1 MVARFKS
8 PVVVYALRVIFLLAL
23 LYLFLSAI
31 TLMGGSFKLLG
42 KGAAETLI
50 QTTSNPFIGLLIGLL
65 VTSIVQSS
73 SVTTSMVVALVS
85 GGALS
90 IQGAIP
96 IVMGANMGTTITC
109 AIVSVGHI
117 TRNDEFE
124 RAYAGATVH
133 DFFNVLSVAV
143 LLPLELVTH
152 WMQRSAGFLASV
164 FYGTE
169 AATFKSPVK
178 VIVKPFAKFVQ
189 HLLSDDIGL
198 SPKVTGVVG
207 IIIAFAFIFVALTYM
222 VKLMRVVFAAR
233 VEGAVHKIFGA
244 NAYLTLVI
252 GIMITALVQSSSITT
267 SILVP
272 LLGAGVLTL
281 EHAFPIM
288 VGANIGTTI
297 TALLAA
303 LAGNQAGLT
312 IAFVHLLFN
321 LSGTFIFFVI
331 KPLRRIP
338 MFMARKMAAYSVRNK
353 KIVFIYIGLLFFV
366 LPLTGV
372 LLTKIF

>member
-1 MVARFKS
+1 MIRRLKN
-8 PVVVYALRVIFLLAL
+8 PIVVYALRVVFLLAL

-42 KGAAETLI
+42 KGVAETLI

-73 SVTTSMVVALVS
+73 SVTTSMIVALVS

-133 DFFNVLSVAV
+133 DFFNVLSVII
-143 LLPLELVTH
+143 LLPLELTTH
-152 WMQRSAGFLASV
+152 WMQRSASFFAGV

-169 AATFKSPVK
+169 AATFTSPVK
-178 VIVKPFAKFVQ
+178 VMVKPFATFIQ
-189 HLLSDDIGL
+189 HHLSSSLGF
-198 SPKVTGVVG
+198 SPKATGVFG
-207 IIIAFAFIFVALTYM
+207 IIIAFIFIFIALTYM

-233 VEGAVHKIFGA
+233 VENAVHKIFGA
-244 NAYLTLVI
+244 NAYLTLLI
-252 GIMITALVQSSSITT
+252 GISITAIVQSSSITT
-267 SILVP
+267 SILIP

-281 EHAFPIM
+281 EHAFPLM
-288 VGANIGTTI
+288 VGANIGTTV

-312 IAFVHLLFN
+312 IAFIHLIFN

-331 KPLRRIP
+331 KPMRRIP
-338 MFMARKMAAYSVRNK
+338 LFMARKMAAYSVRNK
-353 KIVFIYIGLLFFV
+353 KIVFIYISLVFFV
-366 LPLTGV
+366 IPITGV
-372 LLTKIF
+372 LLTKLF

>member
-1 MVARFKS
+1 MKRRIQT
-8 PVVVYALRVIFLLAL
+8 PALVHFLRILFLFLL
-23 LYLFLSAI
+23 LYLFLSSI

-42 KGAAETLI
+42 KDVAQTLI
-50 QTTSNPFIGLLIGLL
+50 QTTSNPFVGLLIGLL

-90 IQGAIP
+90 VQGAIP
-96 IVMGANMGTTITC
+96 IIMGANMGTTITC

-143 LLPLELVTH
+143 LLPLELMTH
-152 WMQRSAGFLASV
+152 WMQRSAGFLAGV
-164 FYGTE
+164 FYGLE
-169 AATFKSPVK
+169 GGSFQSPVK
-178 VIVKPFAKFVQ
+178 VMVKPFAKFIQ
-189 HLLSDDIGL
+189 HLLSESLGF
-198 SPKVTGVVG
+198 SPKVTGILG
-207 IIIAFAFIFVALTYM
+207 IVIAFIFIFIALTYM
-222 VKLMRVVFAAR
+222 VKLMRLVFAAK
-233 VEGAVHKIFGA
+233 VEGAVQKIFGA
-244 NAYLTLVI
+244 NVYLTLLI
-252 GIMITALVQSSSITT
+252 GITITALVQSSSITT
-267 SILVP
+267 SILIP
-272 LLGAGVLTL
+272 LLGAGILTL
-281 EHAFPIM
+281 DHAFPLM
-288 VGANIGTTI
+288 VGANIGTTV

-331 KPLRRIP
+331 KPLRKIP
-338 MFMARKMAAYSVRNK
+338 LFMARKMAFYSVRNK
-353 KIVFIYIGLLFFV
+353 KLVFIYIGLVFF
-366 LPLTGV
+366 LIPLTGV
-372 LLTKIF
+372 FLTKYF

>member
-1 MVARFKS
+1 MNGRFQT
-8 PVVVYALRVIFLLAL
+8 PALVYLLRVLFLIIL

-42 KGAAETLI
+42 KGVAEALI
-50 QTTSNPFIGLLIGLL
+50 QTTSNPFVGLLIGLL

-90 IQGAIP
+90 VQGAIP
-96 IVMGANMGTTITC
+96 IVMGANMGTTVTC

-133 DFFNVLSVAV
+133 DFFNILSVAV
-143 LLPLELVTH
+143 LLPLELLTH
-152 WMQRSAGFLASV
+152 WLERSASFLAGI
-164 FYGTE
+164 FYGLE
-169 AATFKSPVK
+169 AGAFKSPVK
-178 VIVKPFAKFVQ
+178 LAVKPFAKFIH
-189 HLLSDDIGL
+189 HLLSDSL
-198 SPKVTGVVG
+198 SFSPKVTGTLG
-207 IIIAFAFIFVALTYM
+207 IIIACIFIFIALTYI
-222 VKLMRVVFAAR
+222 VKLMRVVFASR

-244 NAYLTLVI
+244 NAYLTLFI
-252 GIMITALVQSSSITT
+252 GVAITALIQSSSITT
-267 SILVP
+267 SILIP
-272 LLGAGVLTL
+272 LLGAGILTL
-281 EHAFPIM
+281 EHAFPIT
-288 VGANIGTTI
+288 VGANIGTTV

-321 LSGTFIFFVI
+321 LSGTFLFFVI
-331 KPLRRIP
+331 TPLRRIP
-338 MFMARKMAAYSVRNK
+338 LFMARRMAFYSVKNK
-353 KIVFIYIGLLFFV
+353 KLVFIYLALVFF
-366 LPLTGV
+366 LIPLAGV
-372 LLTKIF
+372 FVTKYF

>member
-1 MVARFKS
+1 MVRRFKT
-8 PVVVYALRVIFLLAL
+8 PALVYTLRIVFLLAL
-23 LYLFLSAI
+23 LYLFLSSI
-31 TLMGGSFKLLG
+31 TLMGSSFKLLG
-42 KGAAETLI
+42 KGVAEQLI

-133 DFFNVLSVAV
+133 DFFNVLSVII
-143 LLPLELVTH
+143 LLPLELMTH
-152 WMQRSAGFLASV
+152 WMEKTASLLSAF
-164 FYGTE
+164 FYGAQAT
-169 AATFKSPVK
+169 TFKSPIKMV
-178 VIVKPFAKFVQ
+178 VKPFAKFIQ
-189 HLLSDDIGL
+189 HLLSDNVGL
-198 SPKVTGVVG
+198 SPKATG
-207 IIIAFAFIFVALTYM
+207 IIGLIIAVIFIFVALTFM
-222 VKLMRVVFAAR
+222 VKLMRAVFASR

-244 NAYLTLVI
+244 SVYLTLLI
-252 GIMITALVQSSSITT
+252 GVVVTALVQSSSITT

-272 LLGAGVLTL
+272 MLGAGVITL
-281 EHAFPIM
+281 EHAYPM
-288 VGANIGTTI
+288 TLGANIGTTI
-297 TALLAA
+297 TAILAA

-312 IAFVHLLFN
+312 IAFVHMIFN
-321 LSGTFIFFVI
+321 LSGTALFLPIPFMRKIPIF
-331 KPLRRIP
+331 L
-338 MFMARKMAAYSVRNK
+338 ARKLAAFTVRNK
-353 KIVFIYIGLLFFV
+353 KYAFIFIAVVFFV
-366 LPLTGV
+366 IPGIGV
-372 LLTKIF
+372 LITKLW

>member
-1 MVARFKS
+1 MIRRLKTPA
-8 PVVVYALRVIFLLAL
+8 VVYFLRVVFLLAL

-42 KGAAETLI
+42 KGVAETLI

-152 WMQRSAGFLASV
+152 WMQRSASFLASV
-164 FYGTE
+164 FYGVE
-169 AATFKSPVK
+169 ASAFVSPFKVA
-178 VIVKPFAKFVQ
+178 VKPFAKFIQ
-189 HLLSDDIGL
+189 HLLSDSAGL
-198 SPKVTGVVG
+198 SPKATGIFG
-207 IIIAFAFIFVALTYM
+207 IIIACTFIFIALTYM
-222 VKLMRVVFAAR
+222 VKLMRVVFAER

-244 NAYLTLVI
+244 NAYLTLLI
-252 GIMITALVQSSSITT
+252 GVTITALVQSSSITT

-281 EHAFPIM
+281 EHAFPIT
-288 VGANIGTTI
+288 VGANIGTTV

-312 IAFVHLLFN
+312 IAFVHLIFN
-321 LSGTFIFFVI
+321 LAGTFLFFVI

-338 MFMARKMAAYSVRNK
+338 LYMARTMAGYAVRNK
-353 KIVFIYIGLLFFV
+353 KIVFIYIAMLFFV
-366 LPLTGV
+366 IPITGV
-372 LLTKIF
+372 LLTRLF